1 MWAKET
7 GILAGST
14 MTPETNKNA
23 TKGKGGVAAAQL
35 VGSLCCVLLFSVLSI
50 SWFYFIEV
58 GQTHVLLAF
67 GKYHIDTLFAP
78 TQKYNTTKVPFGV
91 HNFRRVV
98 PHVVWES
105 EDDWLHPKD
114 FFKKHIESVYT
125 PGSSEGGAVLF
136 KGMAKAHPAYKKW
149 SIDYLAKTIGNATV
163 RVERL
168 LEDRCENGL
177 PATSWLANVGVD
189 DPPERKPKP
198 KKPYHIIGDANT
210 KGIQETTQWDHRY
223 HRNCIVSSDNL
234 TTLALEGK
242 SNYMASTFTNYLKD
256 AEHDALYAISEVPE
270 ALHEDILVPS
280 SILCNFNTRHL
291 AGGYTEEKK
300 NVGRIYEVDFWLSV
314 PPKGKHGTSVFH
326 YDMNHAVMC
335 LYEGRKDW
343 LMVDPRKQMQYMD
356 FLKKN
361 YFMVS
366 PWDTSGSDY
375 ADFNQE
381 YISEEDLKM
390 YKKVDVQFIR
400 QEAGDCLYVPPTFP
414 HQTRTYGTSI
424 AISMLWHKYD
434 GLYEPKNCEGVEHPA
449 QKHRLKDMDLTW
461 THPGK
466 YGIDGKAMPGY
477 GKIHLG
483 FAPWVVTRDTL
494 TSTLSYSMKDVK
506 NNNINVGHFM
516 LAHGSNPLK
525 NKYKTYIE
533 NILNLKPD
541 TFAPNS
547 DYKSMLERCPY
558 FAVNENFMFSY
569 EFEESVV
576 DKTCEESLDNLWSL
590 LGKSISEKD
599 NDDSRLDGNGQL
611 RRDVPVTYSEI
622 YGPEFEIY
630 FRNMSSAYDM
640 VYDDRWLETKIL
652 YPRKRKRTSK

>member
-1 MWAKET
+1 
-7 GILAGST
+7 
-14 MTPETNKNA
+14 MTPEYGDRKSA
-23 TKGKGGVAAAQL
+23 SSGRFPLVGAAQL
-35 VGSLCCVLLFSVLSI
+35 AMTLCCLLVFSVLSI
-50 SWFYFIEV
+50 GWFYFIEV

-67 GKYHIDTLFAP
+67 GKYHIETLLDAKE
-78 TQKYNTTKVPFGV
+78 TKYNTTKVPFGV

-434 GLYEPKNCEGVEHPA
+434 GLYDPENCEGLEHPA

-461 THPGK
+461 TYPGK
-466 YGIDGKAMPGY
+466 YRPDGNIPMPGF

-483 FAPWVVTRDTL
+483 FGPWVIWRDTL
-494 TSTLSYSMKDVK
+494 ANTLELKLDDVK
-506 NNNINVGHFM
+506 DEKLRVGHFIR
-516 LAHGSNPLK
+516 AYGSNPLK
-525 NKYKTYIE
+525 NRYKRFI
-533 NILNLKPD
+533 NKLKKRKAD
-541 TFAPNS
+541 ELAPNS
-547 DYKSMLERCPY
+547 DLESLKMRCPHY
-558 FAVNENFMFSY
+558 FMNEHFFFNPQGRM
-569 EFEESVV
+569 EIIP
-576 DKTCEESLDNLWSL
+576 TCNASAENVWTD
-590 LGKSISEKD
+590 LGKSIHLK
-599 NDDSRLDGNGQL
+599 NKNDSRLDTNGKLKKDAQ
-611 RRDVPVTYSEI
+611 VTYGEI
-622 YGPEFEIY
+622 YGPEFEVF
-630 FRNMSSAYDM
+630 FRNVSSAFDM
-640 VYDDRWLETKIL
+640 VYDDRWLDVKIL
-652 YPRKRKRTSK
+652 KP

>member
-7 GILAGST
+7 GLLAGST

-136 KGMAKAHPAYKKW
+136 KGMAKVHPAYKKW

-168 LEDRCENGL
+168 LEDRCTNEL
-177 PATSWLANVGVD
+177 PVESWWEQAGPD
-189 DPPERKPKP
+189 SPEQKPKP
-198 KKPYHIIGDANT
+198 KMQYQIDGEDLM
-210 KGIQETTQWDHRY
+210 GGVQESKKWDHKY
-223 HRNCIVSSDNL
+223 HRDCSLSTTNL
-234 TTLALEGK
+234 TTLYNEGE
-242 SNYMASTFTNYLKD
+242 NTYMASTFANYLLKSKK
-256 AEHDALYAISEVPE
+256 EALYAISEVPE
-270 ALHEDILVPS
+270 ALHEDVLVPS

-291 AGGYTEEKK
+291 SGGYTEEKK
-300 NVGRIYEVDFWLSV
+300 NVGRLYEVDFWLSV
-314 PPKGKHGTSVFH
+314 PPNDEHGTSVFH

-335 LYEGRKDW
+335 LYKGRKDW
-343 LMVDPRKQMQYMD
+343 IIVDPRNQMQYMD
-356 FLKKN
+356 FLQKR
-361 YFMVS
+361 YFMIS
-366 PWDTSGSDY
+366 PWDIKGSDW

-381 YISEEDLKM
+381 FVSEEDLKA

-434 GLYEPKNCEGVEHPA
+434 GLYDPENCEGLEHPA

-461 THPGK
+461 TYPGK
-466 YGIDGKAMPGY
+466 YRPDGNIPMPGF

-483 FAPWVVTRDTL
+483 FGPWVIWRDTL
-494 TSTLSYSMKDVK
+494 ANTLELKLDDVK
-506 NNNINVGHFM
+506 DEKLRVGHFIR
-516 LAHGSNPLK
+516 AYGSNPLK
-525 NKYKTYIE
+525 NRYKRFI
-533 NILNLKPD
+533 NKLKKRKAD
-541 TFAPNS
+541 ELAPNS
-547 DYKSMLERCPY
+547 DLESLKMRCPHY
-558 FAVNENFMFSY
+558 FMNEHFFFNPQGRM
-569 EFEESVV
+569 EIIP
-576 DKTCEESLDNLWSL
+576 TCNASAENVWTD
-590 LGKSISEKD
+590 LGKSIHLK
-599 NDDSRLDGNGQL
+599 NKNDSRLDTNGKLKKDAQ
-611 RRDVPVTYSEI
+611 VTYGEI
-622 YGPEFEIY
+622 YGPEFEVF
-630 FRNMSSAYDM
+630 FRNVSSAFDM
-640 VYDDRWLETKIL
+640 VYDDRWLDVKIL
-652 YPRKRKRTSK
+652 KP